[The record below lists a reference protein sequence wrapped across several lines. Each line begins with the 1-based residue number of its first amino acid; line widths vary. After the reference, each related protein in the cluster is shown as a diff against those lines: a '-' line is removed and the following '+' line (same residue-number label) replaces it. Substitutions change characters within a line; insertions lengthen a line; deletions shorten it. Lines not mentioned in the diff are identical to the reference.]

1 MKKIPCLYA
10 IVRFAPFVE
19 TEEFANVGI
28 VLLAPTE
35 QYFDFRLLDRRHAR
49 VTRFF
54 AELKPGIFNT
64 SMRKLR
70 EELQRVAVL
79 LREQDRDRVL
89 NLDTDFGRSLFAEI
103 IRPRETIIKFSE
115 PRSVLAADPKEQ
127 LKALYGFYVERNF
140 ATQEYQEALMERG
153 LRGWLVEARLADR
166 FHSERLGDETYGAR
180 FPFVEGGPDRPL
192 KAIKPLYL
200 GQDDPSRIIDHGGQW
215 ALRVARLRRRQRL
228 PQELLFAVQGPE
240 DEGRS
245 RFEAYEEAVEELRQ
259 ANVAILPFVDKQR
272 ILSFAATA
280 WRREEG

>member
-28 VLLAPTE
+28 ILLAPTE
-35 QYFDFRLLDRRHAR
+35 QYFGFRLLDRRYAR

-54 AELKPGIFNT
+54 AEMKPRIFNT
-64 SMRKLR
+64 SMRNLR

-79 LREQDRDRVL
+79 LRERDPVP
-89 NLDTDFGRSLFAEI
+89 NLDSDFGRSFFAEI

-115 PRSVLAADPKEQ
+115 PRSVLAADPKAQ

-140 ATQEYQEALMERG
+140 ATQEYQEALMVKG
-153 LRGWLVEARLADR
+153 LRGWLVEAQLADR
-166 FHSERLGDETYGAR
+166 FHSERLGDDTYGAT
-180 FPFVEGGPDRPL
+180 FPFVEGDPGRPL

-200 GQDDPSRIIDHGGQW
+200 GQDDPTRIIDHGGQW
-215 ALRVARLRRRQRL
+215 ALRVARLRKRQRL

-240 DEGRS
+240 EEGSS

-259 ANVAILPFVDKQR
+259 ANVAVLPFADKER

-280 WRREEG
+280 